1 MISNAICIGFLFL
14 CRLAANQSIED
25 LIGVSLEISFCTQGF
40 LGGKF
45 WIILQPYPSM
55 LSPYS
60 DEIPAAEYFVM
71 KANYWKLLA
80 EPAGASPCS
89 LRPVR
94 QKALSSAV
102 LFGDSI
108 LLSQGF
114 CSALHLRQER
124 WLCEGNKS
132 CCVTAV
138 HADKAFNATITSCAY
153 SSLYEN
159 TMGYWCEGCGIT

>member
-1 MISNAICIGFLFL
+1 
-14 CRLAANQSIED
+14 
-25 LIGVSLEISFCTQGF
+25 
-40 LGGKF
+40 
-45 WIILQPYPSM
+45 
-55 LSPYS
+55 
-60 DEIPAAEYFVM
+60 M
-71 KANYWKLLA
+71 KAKCWKLLA
-80 EPAGASPCS
+80 EPAGARPCS
-89 LRPVR
+89 PRPVR

-138 HADKAFNATITSCAY
+138 HADKAFNVTITSCAY
-153 SSLYEN
+153 SNLYKIQWGTGVRAVE
-159 TMGYWCEGCGIT
+159 

>member
-1 MISNAICIGFLFL
+1 
-14 CRLAANQSIED
+14 
-25 LIGVSLEISFCTQGF
+25 
-40 LGGKF
+40 
-45 WIILQPYPSM
+45 
-55 LSPYS
+55 
-60 DEIPAAEYFVM
+60 M
-71 KANYWKLLA
+71 KANCWKLLA
-80 EPAGASPCS
+80 EPAGASHCS
-89 LRPVR
+89 QRPSR

-138 HADKAFNATITSCAY
+138 HADKALNATITSCAY

-159 TMGYWCEGCGIT
+159 TMGYWCEGSGIK